1 MHLVVQRTVRSRM
14 MSFGD
19 VIKKVRTFTI
29 KYRQSPKAKAFLFE
43 LYQRRLPGFIDIR
56 WSVFFNLEFF
66 VLPFLTRWS
75 ELLSMKAYQELA
87 EQPGDLPGQLI
98 KHMKWDKPPNPIV
111 PLFQWEL
118 PALAKYVSMMSPIK
132 TLFSTLNSETRS
144 TLHLVYPT
152 LLVRDVHIASNGI
165 LKLFLNLANSEE
177 H

>member
-98 KHMKWDKPPNPIV
+98 KHMKWDKPPQPHRP
-111 PLFQWEL
+111 PLPVGAPGPCQVCLHDVSNRDPLQHAQFRDTEHTPPRVSYFAGKRCPYCFQWYFK
-118 PALAKYVSMMSPIK
+118 AVSE
-132 TLFSTLNSETRS
+132 FS
-144 TLHLVYPT
+144 
-152 LLVRDVHIASNGI
+152 
-165 LKLFLNLANSEE
+165 KF
-177 H
+177 